1 MIDSPPLHAV
11 RNTGTTANG
20 VYRYGA
26 AGFPSSSFGGSNYW
40 VDVIYTPMAV
50 PGTVTGVSATAG
62 GLTSANVTWSAPA
75 SGGAVTSYRITP
87 YVGSTARPATTITG
101 SPPVVA
107 TTITGLTTGTT
118 YTFRVEAIN
127 PNGTGPA
134 SAASNPVTPLTAVA
148 PSVPRSVSAQPASQ
162 SARVAWTAPQS
173 DGDSAIT
180 GYTVTPYVGAT
191 AQTPVQVDAAAR
203 TATVSGLSNGT
214 SYTFRVTATNG
225 AGTSPAATSG
235 AAMPQATVFDFA
247 TPANVDSGEG
257 DALEL
262 GMKFK
267 ADYSGSIT
275 GIRFY
280 KSGAN
285 TGTHTGSLW
294 STSGTRLA
302 QATFTGET
310 DSGWQ
315 SVTFSAPVAVT
326 AGTTYVASYF
336 APQGHYSSSSHG
348 LDDAVDNGPLHTIA
362 NSASGNGVYAYGTTS
377 TFPSN
382 SYQGTNYWVDVL
394 YAVPAPGQ
402 VTGVTADSGGA
413 TSANVSWSAPASG
426 GPVTSYTITPYIG
439 SVAQPATTISGT
451 PPATEKK
458 INDLTTGTTYTFTV
472 RAANSNGSGL
482 ASAQSN
488 PVTPAAAVV
497 PAKPTDVTA
506 RPASKSALVSWT
518 TPTSDGDSPITGYT
532 VTPYI
537 GAAAQT
543 PVDVGASTTSKTITG
558 LQNGTAYTFR
568 VKATNAIG
576 SSAASDAS
584 AAVTPE
590 FTILDF
596 ASPTT
601 TDAGD
606 GSAVTLGVKFRA
618 DSAGTA
624 TGVRFYKASANTG
637 THVGALWTAGGTQLA
652 SATFTNETA
661 SGWQHVV
668 FTTPVA
674 LTAGTTYV
682 VSYLAP
688 NGHYSVTGGGF
699 SSGADN
705 PPLHA
710 LSNAVSPNG
719 VYSYGGTSTFP
730 TNSFNAGDYSV
741 DVLFDPAPAPGA
753 PTGVSAT
760 AGSASA
766 QVSWTAPSSGG
777 APDSYVVTPYIGS
790 TAQTATTVS
799 GTPPA
804 TTKNIT
810 GLTAGTSYTFRVRAA
825 NLGGNGPDSAAS
837 NAVTPTGA
845 ATPSAPTGATAVAD
859 SKSAVVSW
867 TEPGSDGGSTITGYT
882 VTPFVGA
889 TAQSPTTVSG
899 STTKTRI
906 TGLTNGTSYTFRIAA
921 TSGAGTGPAVG
932 RLQRREPE
940 GLAARAR
947 HAVDGRR
954 RRHERDRRRREVH
967 A

>member
-1 MIDSPPLHAV
+1 
-11 RNTGTTANG
+11 
-20 VYRYGA
+20 
-26 AGFPSSSFGGSNYW
+26 
-40 VDVIYTPMAV
+40 
-50 PGTVTGVSATAG
+50 
-62 GLTSANVTWSAPA
+62 
-75 SGGAVTSYRITP
+75 
-87 YVGSTARPATTITG
+87 
-101 SPPVVA
+101 
-107 TTITGLTTGTT
+107 
-118 YTFRVEAIN
+118 
-127 PNGTGPA
+127 
-134 SAASNPVTPLTAVA
+134 
-148 PSVPRSVSAQPASQ
+148 
-162 SARVAWTAPQS
+162 
-173 DGDSAIT
+173 
-180 GYTVTPYVGAT
+180 
-191 AQTPVQVDAAAR
+191 
-203 TATVSGLSNGT
+203 
-214 SYTFRVTATNG
+214 
-225 AGTSPAATSG
+225 
-235 AAMPQATVFDFA
+235 MPQATVFDFA
-247 TPANVDSGEG
+247 TPADVDSGEG

-262 GMKFK
+262 GMKFR

-280 KSGAN
+280 KSAAN

-315 SVTFSAPVAVT
+315 SVTFSSPVAVT

-402 VTGVTADSGGA
+402 VTGVTAGSGGA

-458 INDLTTGTTYTFTV
+458 ITGLTTGTTYTFTV

-537 GAAAQT
+537 GANAQT
-543 PVDVGASTTSKTITG
+543 PVDVGASATSKTITG

-719 VYSYGGTSTFP
+719 VYSYGGTSTLPHELVQRRRLLGRRPVRPGSGARRANGRQRHRGFGVG
-730 TNSFNAGDYSV
+730 TGVMDRTVQRRGSGLLRGDALHRLDRADVHDGLRHAAGHHQEHHGAHRRYLV
-741 DVLFDPAPAPGA
+741 HVPGA
-753 PTGVSAT
+753 GGEPRRRR
-760 AGSASA
+760 AGFRGFERGDADRRRHAVGTDRSHGSRRLE
-766 QVSWTAPSSGG
+766 VRGG
-777 APDSYVVTPYIGS
+777 ELDGAGQRRRQHDH
-790 TAQTATTVS
+790 
-799 GTPPA
+799 
-804 TTKNIT
+804 
-810 GLTAGTSYTFRVRAA
+810 GLHGDPVR
-825 NLGGNGPDSAAS
+825 GRDG
-837 NAVTPTGA
+837 
-845 ATPSAPTGATAVAD
+845 AVAD
-859 SKSAVVSW
+859 DRRAR
-867 TEPGSDGGSTITGYT
+867 
-882 VTPFVGA
+882 
-889 TAQSPTTVSG
+889 

-921 TSGAGTGPAVG
+921 TSGAGTGPQSGASNAVSPKASLLELDTPSTVDAG
-932 RLQRREPE
+932 DTSATVVGVKFTPDVDGTVTGVRFYKAAANTGTHVGALWSAAGSELRSGTLQRRDGL
-940 GLAARAR
+940 GLADPHVLHAGDGHRRDDLRRHLPRAERALLR
-947 HAVDGRR
+947 HRRGLRR
-954 RRHERDRRRREVH
+954 RAARQSAAARTRQRHELERRLRVQLDLRVPVQHVERHQLLGGRPVRPEQLERGTC
-967 A
+967 ARSASSPS